1 MSLSP
6 NAYISLHD
14 VSTLSAF
21 SDISVGNPLMI
32 AIDGAHGKLRLAVF
46 FGDRDSDYAKR
57 LAEAINGVKP

>member
-1 MSLSP
+1 MPAP

-14 VSTLSAF
+14 VFSLSAYDEV
-21 SDISVGNPLMI
+21 SLGNPLML

-46 FGDRDSDYAKR
+46 FSPSDGDYVKR